1 MELTK
6 DVVVGARFVGEELT
20 FEEVE
25 EITMLR
31 QGVVRL
37 EEAEAELIED
47 ELETKV
53 WVSLEFRVMC
63 IEVE

>member
-31 QGVVRL
+31 
-37 EEAEAELIED
+37 
-47 ELETKV
+47 
-53 WVSLEFRVMC
+53 
-63 IEVE
+63 